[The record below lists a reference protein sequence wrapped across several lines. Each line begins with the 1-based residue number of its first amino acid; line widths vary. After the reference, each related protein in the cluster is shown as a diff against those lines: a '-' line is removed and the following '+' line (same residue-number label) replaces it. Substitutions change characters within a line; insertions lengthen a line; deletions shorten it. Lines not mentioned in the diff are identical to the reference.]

1 MATDANEV
9 ILIVSPIDCF
19 PATSL
24 SPDCLRWMSLVLVR
38 FRSPGVKMSVFKRGL
53 VFAARYIRNL
63 RGGSQPILVE
73 ATDGL
78 IYVVKFTNNLQG
90 ANLPF
95 NESAGSELYSA
106 LGLACPAWRPIFI
119 SDTFLDRNPECW
131 IHNPDGSLLRPATGL
146 TFGSRFLGG
155 GMTRLLEILPE
166 TSFKR
171 VTNRES
177 FWLAWLIDI
186 CAMHADNRQTIF
198 VESAKGEVKAYFV
211 DHGHL
216 FGGPNGREQKSFL
229 GLRYLDPRIYQG
241 VSSSCLL
248 NLARASQA
256 LDIDLLWKRIQ
267 DLPHSW
273 KTSSALDSF
282 SQCLGVLS
290 NTKLMQGIV
299 DTLLYAYL
307 RSNGFEYSDS
317 PYGRK
322 PAVGVLRPGVQ
333 ASGLGNIPVA
343 RSAARRACA

>member
-1 MATDANEV
+1 
-9 ILIVSPIDCF
+9 
-19 PATSL
+19 
-24 SPDCLRWMSLVLVR
+24 
-38 FRSPGVKMSVFKRGL
+38 MSVFKRGL